1 MKSFFA
7 NVWTKRVV
15 SVLSVVYTYFVI
27 RLCYLS
33 IFYNIT
39 VHERT
44 SLCIALSGLSLAAI
58 IIMLYTRK
66 QLLTRICS
74 FLILPAMLPVVMLY
88 FGEWGMII
96 PIIVVGIVIM
106 LLSGAGEGIKTAL
119 ATMILLA
126 YIFTALGYFMFTS
139 FFVASTKEE
148 VIGSGVSPSG
158 DYRYRI
164 VNTIDSSEG
173 CTSVYVEPNTADIKN
188 AFATFSL
195 KNLERIVY
203 TTRPSI
209 EKIDVKWETQ
219 TRQDITKHY
228 NSISNKIE
236 VTLTDEELKDL
247 GYTYDNKLMLTNLS
261 ASRKFA
267 LNKTASDVDPVPI
280 DQLNQEQLDFFGIAK
295 DAEGRYYVKDPSP
308 ELIKKN
314 GSEPGDRLYF
324 NEMKPKALKYF
335 NNRNVDPPT
344 GITYFNVQKSHT
356 VLLNSL
362 TDEQLAKLGVSD
374 KGDVMTIVI
383 DKNSHKYEEEGE
395 EDTQDEQPTSEEST
409 SEVSEEENEQEQ
421 PNSDENSGEEAP
433 KQEEKPVE
441 EKKDDID
448 TKVIFRYY
456 VAELEDYYN
465 VDSRKLS
472 FELLNS

>member
-409 SEVSEEENEQEQ
+409 SEVSEEENEQE
-421 PNSDENSGEEAP
+421 
-433 KQEEKPVE
+433 
-441 EKKDDID
+441 
-448 TKVIFRYY
+448 
-456 VAELEDYYN
+456 ELMRQS
-465 VDSRKLS
+465 V
-472 FELLNS
+472 

>member
-1 MKSFFA
+1 M
-7 NVWTKRVV
+7 
-15 SVLSVVYTYFVI
+15 
-27 RLCYLS
+27 
-33 IFYNIT
+33 
-39 VHERT
+39 
-44 SLCIALSGLSLAAI
+44 
-58 IIMLYTRK
+58 
-66 QLLTRICS
+66 
-74 FLILPAMLPVVMLY
+74 
-88 FGEWGMII
+88 
-96 PIIVVGIVIM
+96 
-106 LLSGAGEGIKTAL
+106 
-119 ATMILLA
+119 
-126 YIFTALGYFMFTS
+126 
-139 FFVASTKEE
+139 
-148 VIGSGVSPSG
+148 
-158 DYRYRI
+158 
-164 VNTIDSSEG
+164 
-173 CTSVYVEPNTADIKN
+173 
-188 AFATFSL
+188 
-195 KNLERIVY
+195 
-203 TTRPSI
+203 
-209 EKIDVKWETQ
+209 
-219 TRQDITKHY
+219 
-228 NSISNKIE
+228 
-236 VTLTDEELKDL
+236 
-247 GYTYDNKLMLTNLS
+247 
-261 ASRKFA
+261 
-267 LNKTASDVDPVPI
+267 DPVPI

-465 VDSRKLS
+465 VDSRKFS

>member
-409 SEVSEEENEQEQ
+409 SEVSEEQNEQEQ

-465 VDSRKLS
+465 VDSRKFS